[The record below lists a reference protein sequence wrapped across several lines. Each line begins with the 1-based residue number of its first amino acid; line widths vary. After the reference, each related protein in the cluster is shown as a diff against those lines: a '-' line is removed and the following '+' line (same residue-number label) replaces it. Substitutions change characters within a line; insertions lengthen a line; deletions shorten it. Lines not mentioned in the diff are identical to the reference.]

1 MKSHRIL
8 LADDHTIVIEGLR
21 RILEPRF
28 EIVGVAADGLA
39 LVSAARTL
47 RPDIIVVDISMPLLN
62 GIDAVGQIR
71 KFDPDVKII
80 FLTMHSDVT
89 YATEALAAG
98 GSAYV
103 LKISAGEE
111 ILAAIEAVFNGITYV
126 TPSISAAVARALRDR
141 ENQTSGPHVVLTNR
155 QREVLQLLAEGKSL
169 KEAAEV
175 LNVSTRTVEF
185 HKYQIMRKLG
195 LHTNAEITKYA
206 VKLGITQL

>member
-8 LADDHTIVIEGLR
+8 LADDHMIVIEGLR

-47 RPDIIVVDISMPLLN
+47 QPDIIVVDISMPLLN
-62 GIDAVGQIR
+62 GIEAVSQIR
-71 KFDPDVKII
+71 KFDSDVKII

-111 ILAAIEAVFNGITYV
+111 ILAAIESVLNGITYV
-126 TPSISAAVARALRDR
+126 TPSINPAVARALRDR
-141 ENQTSGPHVVLTNR
+141 QNHTSGPNAVLTNR

-169 KEAAEV
+169 KEAADV
-175 LNVSTRTVEF
+175 LAVSVRTVEF
-185 HKYQIMRKLG
+185 HKYQIMRKVG

-206 VKLGITQL
+206 VKLGITSL